1 MEKDAHVFLPP
12 IHDARL
18 VLRAVVRAKAPTAD
32 ALQGGH

>member
-1 MEKDAHVFLPP
+1 MEKDAHVYLPP
-12 IHDARL
+12 IHDALL